1 MKSSLRRSARKV
13 LAPINHLLDQRLGEV
28 NQRVE
33 GVHGAV
39 AAWAARTGETEELLG
54 RNLSEM
60 AALLDHV
67 VADNEAL
74 RAAQTDTTAQV
85 QALRDEL
92 SWLASDVQSSLAG
105 ISAEHADGPAALDR
119 LDEQTA
125 DFLNKATGYLGLAAQ
140 AGVFV
145 NEPVIVHYEAGA
157 VRVTDVN
164 ERIVEL
170 PFVFRGLAGIPARG
184 DIIDIGSSEST
195 VSLSLASL
203 GHRVTTVDPR
213 GYAFGHPNL
222 TGLGDVSEAEDGA
235 FDAAVVLSTIEHVGV
250 AHYGLE
256 AEPDADIELMAVLAA
271 KLRPGGTL
279 LLTTPFG
286 DSSDAGFQRI
296 YDPAR
301 LAALLS
307 QYEVT
312 HVEIAQRH
320 GLTEWHVEAADF
332 AALPVV
338 TDDEYRVAMV
348 VARVKD

>member
-1 MKSSLRRSARKV
+1 MNPSVRRGARKV

-28 NQRVE
+28 NQRVD

-60 AALLDHV
+60 AALLDQV

-74 RAAQTDTTAQV
+74 RALQAETTAHV
-85 QALRDEL
+85 RALRDEL
-92 SWLASDVQSSLAG
+92 GWLTSDVRSSLAG
-105 ISAEHADGPAALDR
+105 ISAEHADGPATLDR
-119 LDEQTA
+119 LDEHSA

-145 NEPVIVHYEAGA
+145 NEPVIVHYETGA

-170 PFVFRGLAGIPARG
+170 PFVFRGLAAVPSGASV
-184 DIIDIGSSEST
+184 IDIGSSEST

-213 GYAFGHPNL
+213 GYAFNHPNL
-222 TGLGDVSEAEDGA
+222 AGLADVSEADDGA
-235 FDAAVVLSTIEHVGV
+235 YDAAVVLSTIEHVGV

-256 AEPDADIELMAVLAA
+256 AEPDADIELMAVLAT

-286 DSSDAGFQRI
+286 DGRDGGFQRI
-296 YDPAR
+296 YDPER
-301 LAALLS
+301 LRALLNPF
-307 QYEVT
+307 EVV

-320 GLTEWHVEAADF
+320 GLTEWRVEAADYE
-332 AALPVV
+332 ALPVV

-348 VARVKD
+348 VARVKG

>member
-1 MKSSLRRSARKV
+1 MNPSVRRGARKV
-13 LAPINHLLDQRLGEV
+13 LSPLNRLLDLRLGEI
-28 NQRVE
+28 NQRVD
-33 GVHGAV
+33 GVHGALT
-39 AAWAARTGETEELLG
+39 AWAARTGETEELLG

-60 AALLDHV
+60 AALLDQV
-67 VADNEAL
+67 VADTEAL
-74 RAAQTDTTAQV
+74 RNAQTDTTAHV

-92 SWLASDVQSSLAG
+92 GWLTADVRSSLAG
-105 ISAEHADGPAALDR
+105 ISAEYADSPAALDR
-119 LDEQTA
+119 LDEQSA

-170 PFVFRGLAGIPARG
+170 PFVFRGLAAVPTGAAV
-184 DIIDIGSSEST
+184 IDIGSSEST

-213 GYAFGHPNL
+213 GYAFDHPNL
-222 TGLGDVSEAEDGA
+222 TGLSDVSEAEHGA

-256 AEPDADIELMAVLAA
+256 ADPDADIELMSVLAT
-271 KLRPGGTL
+271 KLKPGGTL

-286 DSSDAGFQRI
+286 DGRDGGFQRI
-296 YDPAR
+296 YDPER
-301 LAALLS
+301 LTALLAP
-307 QYEVT
+307 YDVAI
-312 HVEIAQRH
+312 VEIAQRY
-320 GLTEWHVEAADF
+320 GLTEWRVESADF

-348 VARVKD
+348 VASVKG